1 MSLKKILVISGPNL
15 NLLGKREPEIYG
27 DLSLDN
33 IYLNMQKLIDKTKYQ
48 LVCKQSNSETEI
60 IDWIQ
65 DAYNR
70 YNAII
75 INAGGYTHS
84 SISIRDALKHYDGF
98 KVEIHM
104 SNIHAREDFRKTSLL
119 SAVSSG
125 IIAGFGDKSYYLAL
139 KAIELNLNGE

>member
-1 MSLKKILVISGPNL
+1 MSLKRILVISGPNL
-15 NLLGKREPEIYG
+15 NILGKREPEIYG
-27 DLSLDN
+27 ELSLEN
-33 IYLNMQKLIDKTKYQ
+33 IYFNMQNMIDETKYQ

-65 DAYNR
+65 DAYDR

-84 SISIRDALKHYDGF
+84 SVSIRDALKNFDGF
-98 KVEIHM
+98 KIEIHL
-104 SNIHAREDFRKTSLL
+104 SNIHAREEFRKKSLL

-139 KAIELNLNGE
+139 KAIELNLNER

>member
-27 DLSLDN
+27 ELSLEK
-33 IYLNMQKLIDKTKYQ
+33 IHLNMQKLIDKTKYQ
-48 LVCKQSNSETEI
+48 LVCKQSNSESEI

-65 DAYNR
+65 DSHNR

-84 SISIRDALKHYDGF
+84 SISIRDALKHYEGF
-98 KVEIHM
+98 KIEIHM
-104 SNIHAREDFRKTSLL
+104 SNIHAREDFRKISLL

-125 IIAGFGDKSYYLAL
+125 IIAGFGEKSYYLAL
-139 KAIELNLNGE
+139 KAIELNLNEG

>member
-1 MSLKKILVISGPNL
+1 MSLKKILIISGPNL

-27 DLSLDN
+27 ELSLDN
-33 IYLNMQKLIDKTKYQ
+33 IYLNMQKLIDKKKYQ

-65 DAYNR
+65 EAYNR

-84 SISIRDALKHYDGF
+84 SISIRDALKYYDGL
-98 KVEIHM
+98 KIEIHM
-104 SNIHAREDFRKTSLL
+104 SNIHAREEFRKTSLL
-119 SAVSSG
+119 SGVSSG

-139 KAIELNLNGE
+139 KAIELNLNEG

>member
-27 DLSLDN
+27 KLSLEN
-33 IYLNMQKLIDKTKYQ
+33 IYLNMKKMIEKTKFQ
-48 LVCKQSNSETEI
+48 LVCKQSNSEAEI

-65 DAYNR
+65 DAYDR
-70 YNAII
+70 FNAII

-84 SISIRDALKHYDGF
+84 SISIRDALKHFDGF
-98 KVEIHM
+98 KIEIHM
-104 SNIHAREDFRKTSLL
+104 SNIHAREEFRKTSLL
-119 SAVSSG
+119 SGVSSG

-139 KAIELNLNGE
+139 KAIELNLNEG

>member
-48 LVCKQSNSETEI
+48 LVCKQSNSETKI

>member
-1 MSLKKILVISGPNL
+1 MSLKRVLVISGPNL

-27 DLSLDN
+27 GLSLEN
-33 IYLNMQKLIDKTKYQ
+33 IYLNMQNMIDETKYQ

-65 DAYNR
+65 DAYDR

>member
-1 MSLKKILVISGPNL
+1 MSLKRILVISGPNL

-27 DLSLDN
+27 ELSLEK
-33 IYLNMQKLIDKTKYQ
+33 IYLNMQNMIDKTKYQ
-48 LVCKQSNSETEI
+48 LLCKQSNSETQI
-60 IDWIQ
+60 IDCIQ
-65 DAYNR
+65 DAYDR

-84 SISIRDALKHYDGF
+84 SISIRDALKHFDGL
-98 KVEIHM
+98 KIEIHL
-104 SNIHAREDFRKTSLL
+104 SNIHAREEFRKKSLL

-139 KAIELNLNGE
+139 KAIELNLNER

>member
-125 IIAGFGDKSYYLAL
+125 TIAGFGDKSYYLAL

>member
-27 DLSLDN
+27 KLSLKT
-33 IYLNMQKLIDKTKYQ
+33 IYLNMKKMIEETKFQ
-48 LVCKQSNSETEI
+48 LVCKQSNSEAEI

-65 DAYNR
+65 DAYDR
-70 YNAII
+70 FNAII

-84 SISIRDALKHYDGF
+84 SISIRDALKHFDGF
-98 KVEIHM
+98 KIEIHM
-104 SNIHAREDFRKTSLL
+104 SNIHAREEFRKTSLL
-119 SAVSSG
+119 SGVSSG

-139 KAIELNLNGE
+139 KAIELNLNEG

>member
-84 SISIRDALKHYDGF
+84 SVSIRDALKHFDGF
-98 KVEIHM
+98 KIEIHL
-104 SNIHAREDFRKTSLL
+104 SNIHAREEFRKKSLL

-125 IIAGFGDKSYYLAL
+125 IIAGFGEKSYYLAL
-139 KAIELNLNGE
+139 KAIELNLNEG

>member
-1 MSLKKILVISGPNL
+1 MALKRILVISGPNL

-27 DLSLDN
+27 GLSLEN
-33 IYLNMQKLIDKTKYQ
+33 IYLNMQNMIDETKYQ

-65 DAYNR
+65 DAYDR

-84 SISIRDALKHYDGF
+84 SISIRDALKQYDGF
-98 KVEIHM
+98 KIEIHM

-139 KAIELNLNGE
+139 KAIELNLNGG

>member
-1 MSLKKILVISGPNL
+1 MSLKRILVISGPNL
-15 NLLGKREPEIYG
+15 NILGKREPEIYG
-27 DLSLDN
+27 ELPLEN
-33 IYLNMQKLIDKTKYQ
+33 IYLNMQNMIDETKYQ

-65 DAYNR
+65 DAYDR

-84 SISIRDALKHYDGF
+84 SVSIRDALKNFDGF
-98 KVEIHM
+98 KIEIHL
-104 SNIHAREDFRKTSLL
+104 SNIHAREEFRKKSLL

-139 KAIELNLNGE
+139 KAIELNLNER

>member
-1 MSLKKILVISGPNL
+1 MSLKRILVISGPNL

-27 DLSLDN
+27 GLSLEN
-33 IYLNMQKLIDKTKYQ
+33 IYLNMQNMIDETKYQ

-65 DAYNR
+65 DAYDR

-84 SISIRDALKHYDGF
+84 SVSIRDALKHFDGF
-98 KVEIHM
+98 KIEIHL
-104 SNIHAREDFRKTSLL
+104 SNIHSREEFRKKSLL

-139 KAIELNLNGE
+139 KAIELNLNEG

>member
-104 SNIHAREDFRKTSLL
+104 SNIHAREDFRKKSLL

-139 KAIELNLNGE
+139 KAIELNLNEE